1 MSYSMKP
8 FSSLTVRGQARRL
21 RTLALNA
28 LTCYDLELARLRL
41 VSNDMNGIF
50 RIDTCA
56 GRKFI
61 LRVTLPQG
69 GHNLDHVAAEMDW
82 LAALARDT
90 DLSVPVPLPAKDGSL
105 VVEAAAAGVPEPRLC
120 AVFSWVP
127 GKDLV
132 EDMST
137 ANIARLGELMARLHS
152 HALSYRPPAGLSLL
166 RFDQVFPF
174 PEPVVLFD
182 PPYASLFPP
191 KRRAVYQ
198 QAIDWAQ
205 ESIQRLIASGEPMRI
220 LHADL
225 HQWNV
230 RIARGVLSPIDF
242 EDLMLGWPVQDIAT
256 TLYYFLD
263 ENYARLRAAFQEG
276 YTRHG
281 AWPERQPGE
290 IDSFI
295 AARGVGLANFIL
307 NDPNPE
313 WKSQAE
319 EFIELVETRLRRLLD
334 ENGRS
339 HAG

>member
-50 RIDTCA
+50 RLDTLD